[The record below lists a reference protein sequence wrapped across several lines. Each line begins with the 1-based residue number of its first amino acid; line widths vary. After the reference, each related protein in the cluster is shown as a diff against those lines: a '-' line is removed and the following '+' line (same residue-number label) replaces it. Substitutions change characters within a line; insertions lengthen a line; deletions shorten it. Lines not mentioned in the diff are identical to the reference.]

1 MILTKG
7 EIERLKAHPIN
18 QTELDY
24 IDTIEQLWREGD
36 ETLKALNR
44 LNAGWEA
51 ANATILD
58 RDFEIIGLVDEF
70 ARCAAELEELKQC
83 VRDEAIMDRW

>member
-24 IDTIEQLWREGD
+24 IDTIEAAWREI
-36 ETLKALNR
+36 AR

-58 RDFEIIGLVDEF
+58 RDFEIIGLVGEL
-70 ARCAAELEELKQC
+70 ARCEAELEELKQC